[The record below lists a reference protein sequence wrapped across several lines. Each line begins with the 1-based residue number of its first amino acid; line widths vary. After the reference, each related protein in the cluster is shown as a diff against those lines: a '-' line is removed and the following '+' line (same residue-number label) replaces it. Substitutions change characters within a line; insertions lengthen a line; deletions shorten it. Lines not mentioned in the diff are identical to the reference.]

1 MIFIE
6 KNSTNPYHNLAA
18 EEVILKNVAE
28 DTVMLWINSP
38 AVVLG
43 KHQNAMAEV
52 NHPFVREH
60 DIPVLRRIS
69 GGGTV
74 YHDTG
79 NINLSI
85 VTTVEQTDRMI
96 DFVKFAAPISRFLA
110 DMGLNTSYYGKT
122 NLGVNGRKFSG
133 NAAHVFKKKVLHHGT
148 ILFDSNLDMLEK
160 SLHPTPARI
169 TDKAVKSVRADI
181 INLKELLPD
190 ISSTGEFVS
199 QFKAFLLDY
208 FDIQAQRTTSD
219 YENQLIATLVK
230 EKYSTPEWNYGYS
243 PSYTYVKSGLW
254 HHEEI
259 TLKLEVKKGI
269 IVDLHLESKEI
280 SSVIHQKIRELFI
293 QIPHHPQAIK
303 QKLNLYGSPE
313 TETTLSSDFLF
324 NLLI

>member
-1 MIFIE
+1 MILIE

-28 DTVMLWINSP
+28 DVLMLWINSP
-38 AVVLG
+38 SVVLG

-74 YHDTG
+74 YHDAG

-85 VTTVEQTDRMI
+85 ITTVEQTDRMI
-96 DFVKFAAPISRFLA
+96 DFAKFATPISSFLE
-110 DMGLNTSYYGKT
+110 DKGLKIHLYGKT

-133 NAAHVFKKKVLHHGT
+133 NAAHIYKKKVLHHGT
-148 ILFDSNLDMLEK
+148 LLFDSDLCQLEK
-160 SLHPTPARI
+160 CLQTSRALI
-169 TDKAVKSVRADI
+169 TDKAVKSARADI

-208 FDIQAQRTTSD
+208 FNIQEQRSTSD

-293 QIPHHPQAIK
+293 QTPHHPQAIR
-303 QKLNLYGSPE
+303 QRLNLYGSPE
-313 TETTLSSDFLF
+313 TKSAPTSDFLF